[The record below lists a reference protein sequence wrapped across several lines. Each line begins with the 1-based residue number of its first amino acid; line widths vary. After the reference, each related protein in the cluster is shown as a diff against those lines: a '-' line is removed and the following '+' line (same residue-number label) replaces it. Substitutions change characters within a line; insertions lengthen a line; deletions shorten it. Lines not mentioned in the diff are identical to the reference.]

1 MRVALS
7 HFAVGVVMGM
17 ADLVPGVSGGTI
29 AFVSGRYERLVEA
42 IRALD
47 ATAVGMLVR
56 WRWKDLYHKLDLG
69 LMLPLL
75 VGIATSVVMFS
86 GLLAAWLVDP
96 IARPRL
102 FSFFVGLVV
111 ASAVIVGRRV
121 RWNAVLF
128 SASIGGSALGIAIA
142 LVAPARTPATAAWAV
157 LAGAMAICAMILPGI
172 SGSFILLLAGQYERA
187 VEAVHSRD
195 LATVGLL
202 ALGAVVGLLL
212 FVRVLRWML
221 ARYHDLTVAVLVGF
235 ILGTLPRLWPWVGCI
250 DCVEFTPVRP
260 VEGVLTAVG
269 IAVTGAATIVVFE
282 RWAGRSALPITAPD
296 D

>member
-42 IRALD
+42 IRGLD
-47 ATAVGMLVR
+47 VAAVQMLVR
-56 WRWKDLYHKLDLG
+56 WRWRDLYRKLDLG

-75 VGIATSVVMFS
+75 AGIAFSILTFS
-86 GLLAAWLVDP
+86 GVLAAWLDDP
-96 IARPRL
+96 TARTRL

-111 ASAVIVGRRV
+111 ASAAIVGRRV
-121 RWNAVLF
+121 RWNGALVGAATGGTAV
-128 SASIGGSALGIAIA
+128 GMAIA
-142 LVAPARTPATAAWAV
+142 LAAPARTPATAGWAV

-187 VEAVHSRD
+187 VEAVHARD
-195 LATVGLL
+195 LPTVGLL

-212 FVRVLRWML
+212 FVRVLRWLL
-221 ARYHDLTVAVLVGF
+221 ARFHDLTVAILVGF
-235 ILGTLPRLWPWVGCI
+235 IVGTLPRLWPWIECI
-250 DCVEFTPVRP
+250 DCAEFTPVRP
-260 VEGVLTAVG
+260 GDGVLSALG
-269 IAVTGAATIVVFE
+269 LAAAGAVTIVAFE
-282 RWAGRSALPITAPD
+282 RWAGRAAVPVTAPGD
-296 D
+296 